1 MNNGLCEQGSPWGN
15 ATLVCRRLLPSFVSI
30 PLAPG
35 PPALSLLPLQ
45 PSPQPSSSS
54 HCGNPSHP
62 FCSPVLRPRPP
73 AWKVCPALPAL
84 SSPSLNAIIAR
95 TCTSQKTHLPHV
107 PADTWVAPPSMC
119 QHSECQGRKSFPRT
133 ALNGPPWRLSDRESA
148 CRCRRPGFDPW
159 VEKIPWRRKRQPTPV
174 LSPGK
179 TWTEEP
185 GGLQSLGS
193 ERDTTERLNSSSKP
207 PCPQPQ
213 RRCCSDP
220 WSPVRTPGP
229 HVPG

>member
-1 MNNGLCEQGSPWGN
+1 MASGPRPGGMPPCF
-15 ATLVCRRLLPSFVSI
+15 AAASFPGVSI

-35 PPALSLLPLQ
+35 PPALSLPPLPSRLCSSRH
-45 PSPQPSSSS
+45 PSRLPPLTVEIPATLSVPLFSALTHLPGKFAQLFP
-54 HCGNPSHP
+54 H
-62 FCSPVLRPRPP
+62 FPRP
-73 AWKVCPALPAL
+73 A
-84 SSPSLNAIIAR
+84 
-95 TCTSQKTHLPHV
+95 SQRTHLPHV
-107 PADTWVAPPSMC
+107 PADTWAAPPSVC
-119 QHSECQGRKSFPRT
+119 GGTSKCQGKSFPHT
-133 ALNGPPWRLSDRESA
+133 ALNGPPWRLSGRESA

-179 TWTEEP
+179 SWTEEP
-185 GGLQSLGS
+185 GGLQSPGS